1 MWVGSL
7 GASKV
12 EISDFF
18 VNFAVKESVR
28 ILNRLQRAV
37 SARRGDAPAVN
48 IFLQENKI

>member
-7 GASKV
+7 GVSKA

-37 SARRGDAPAVN
+37 SARRGDAPAAN
-48 IFLQENKI
+48 IFLARK